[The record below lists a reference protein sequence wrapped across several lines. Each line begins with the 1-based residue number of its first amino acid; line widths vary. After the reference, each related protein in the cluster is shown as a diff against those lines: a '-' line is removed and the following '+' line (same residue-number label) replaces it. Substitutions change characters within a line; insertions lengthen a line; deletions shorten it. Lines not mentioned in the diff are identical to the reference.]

1 MPSRPGISVS
11 KFIPSCTGAWLA
23 SRTEGLGEDSGPGGG
38 SQAAGRSAP
47 HPGPRWP
54 VRRPPLARTAPRPRL
69 LARRLGRCRR
79 DSALLAGRPAAAA
92 AARRGLLPPRH
103 PLSPPTPA
111 PGRGAF
117 PRAAAARRTPRP
129 PRHRADHGAPSPPP
143 PPHPPAR
150 LPADAGPSS
159 QQGEPRGPAAPSRPG
174 PRCRPLGR
182 GDPRPTEETSGEA
195 TAEPAPAPLGIRW
208 GTTGRDVTCAPDR
221 FVCPSPENQEPSPGR
236 DVRTSVATERF
247 P

>member
-1 MPSRPGISVS
+1 MDHAEEARTPGG
-11 KFIPSCTGAWLA
+11 PPLT
-23 SRTEGLGEDSGPGGG
+23 RRGPGG
-38 SQAAGRSAP
+38 
-47 HPGPRWP
+47 
-54 VRRPPLARTAPRPRL
+54 PLAALPAPRPRL
-69 LARRLGRCRR
+69 LARLLGRCRR

-117 PRAAAARRTPRP
+117 PRAAAARCTPRP
-129 PRHRADHGAPSPPP
+129 PRHRAGHGAPSSPP

-150 LPADAGPSS
+150 LPADARPAS
-159 QQGEPRGPAAPSRPG
+159 QQGEPRGPAASRSG

-182 GDPRPTEETSGEA
+182 EDSRPTEGTSGEA

-208 GTTGRDVTCAPDR
+208 GTPGRDVTCAPDC

-236 DVRTSVATERF
+236 DVRTSVAIERF